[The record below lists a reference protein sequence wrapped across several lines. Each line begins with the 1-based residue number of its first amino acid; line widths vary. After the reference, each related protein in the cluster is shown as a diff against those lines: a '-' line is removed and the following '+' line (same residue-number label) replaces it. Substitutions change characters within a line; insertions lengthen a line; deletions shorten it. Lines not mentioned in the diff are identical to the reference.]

1 MEVFYKVISIM
12 ESKEIVSNRRAYHDY
27 EILETLEAGVI
38 LQGTEIK
45 SLRDNG
51 GSLQESYIKIINDT
65 PLLLGAT
72 IAPYRFGNIYNH
84 QEKRDRVLLL
94 HKKEIARLRALT
106 QEKGL
111 TLIALSM
118 YLKKGRVKI
127 KVGVARGKKLVDKR
141 ASIKERDEKRTMQRA
156 MKGSLD

>member
-1 MEVFYKVISIM
+1 M
-12 ESKEIVSNRRAYHDY
+12 ESKEIVSNRRAYHDF
-27 EILETLEAGVI
+27 EILETLEAGII

-51 GSLQESYIKIINDT
+51 GSLQESYIKIIGST
-65 PLLLGAT
+65 PLLLGAS

-84 QEKRDRVLLL
+84 QEKRDRKLLL
-94 HKKEIARLRALT
+94 HKREIARLKALA

-127 KVGVARGKKLVDKR
+127 KIGVARGKKLVDKR
-141 ASIKERDEKRTMQRA
+141 ASIKERDEKRNMQRA
-156 MKGSLD
+156 MKGSSD